1 MAPLLADHSS
11 LRAYLASLLTRSA
24 SPSPS
29 PTPASTILS
38 TLSQLAHEARSHP
51 LLRRTV
57 EEARGGVTSPDSIPN
72 KVVFIMLG
80 LIGASFVITGIWFF
94 FWAKNGGFYFRQD
107 DWDDYK
113 STVLRRKGPN
123 GTTLSGA
130 TASTDFGGG
139 SIVHGENGEKGSSRW
154 GGRRKKG
161 MKRYKDL
168 DEEAGS
174 QGTSSLGGS
183 TLASEMG
190 EARHGQVKKGKKGRK
205 AAAAASEAG
214 TALTGAE
221 VDFEVQDAMRAYRHE
236 KPARVGGLNK
246 QPDGSSFGGSHTH
259 DGSTAT
265 SELLSH
271 REKTPTNTPTKGGKK
286 ERPDGA
292 GGGPAGIRKVAPSMS
307 EGSSNSFWS
316 PSRRRPRTE
325 EEDAR
330 IKAEAKKLQ
339 EKGRAAQRRDFSF
352 RAGDDGDLAATSS
365 SVGSSE
371 VSDRH
376 ARRAE
381 RAERERRRRHQSR
394 SPVKKVPGG
403 FLDDDD
409 EEEEEEIVDVGTK
422 IYHHPIPGL
431 GSSTGGSDYV
441 DERRRKRNGGGYR
454 RGRRDSLSE

>member
-11 LRAYLASLLTRSA
+11 LRAYLTSLLTRSA

-29 PTPASTILS
+29 PTPASSIMS
-38 TLSQLAHEARSHP
+38 TLTQLAHEARSHP

-57 EEARGGVTSPDSIPN
+57 DDARGGVTSPDSIPN

-94 FWAKNGGFYFRQD
+94 FWAKNGGFYFRRD

-154 GGRRKKG
+154 GRRKKG
-161 MKRYKDL
+161 MKRYKDF

-174 QGTSSLGGS
+174 QLTSSLGGS

-190 EARHGQVKKGKKGRK
+190 EERHGKVKKGKKGRK
-205 AAAAASEAG
+205 GG
-214 TALTGAE
+214 TALPGDE
-221 VDFEVQDAMRAYRHE
+221 VDVGVQDAMRAYRHE

-246 QPDGSSFGGSHTH
+246 QPDGSSFGGSNTH

-286 ERPDGA
+286 ERKDGT
-292 GGGPAGIRKVAPSMS
+292 GGGGHAGIRKVQPSMS
-307 EGSSNSFWS
+307 EGGGSSNSFWS
-316 PSRRRPRTE
+316 PSSGRPRTE

-330 IKAEAKKLQ
+330 IRAEAKKLQ

-352 RAGDDGDLAATSS
+352 RAGDDGDLAATSL
-365 SVGSSE
+365 VSSE
-371 VSDRH
+371 VSDRQ

-403 FLDDDD
+403 FLDDD
-409 EEEEEEIVDVGTK
+409 EEDEEIVDVGTK
-422 IYHHPIPGL
+422 VYHHPIPGL
-431 GSSTGGSDYV
+431 GSSTGGSEYV